1 MGLDANA
8 NKKSFRICEYHTFAH
23 ETHWVNV
30 THGKK
35 SWSERCKIT
44 LPANIGPKSTAIE
57 SNESS
62 GLGTDRE
69 LKQILDES
77 RKIIDKGFAV
87 ECDGNS
93 TDRPTKKARVS
104 RAKSTAAQLREVEE
118 ERDYYKAK
126 AQKFH
131 ADAVHATLVLN
142 QTFEQITNEQHV
154 PINSK
159 VKQAAG
165 LQQHPV
171 MPNTTSPNGRSK
183 FICTEQVA
191 NKKNRKMNVHN
202 TPSVGLEVTNDEVK
216 RRTGFP
222 DLSGLLL
229 YIFVVCNGDISLIMK
244 QESSL
249 TWFEEWFMHYEYKW
263 GRTLN
268 RY

>member
-1 MGLDANA
+1 M
-8 NKKSFRICEYHTFAH
+8 
-23 ETHWVNV
+23 
-30 THGKK
+30 
-35 SWSERCKIT
+35 
-44 LPANIGPKSTAIE
+44 
-57 SNESS
+57 
-62 GLGTDRE
+62 
-69 LKQILDES
+69 DES

-131 ADAVHATLVLN
+131 ANAVHATLVLN

-171 MPNTTSPNGRSK
+171 MPNTSSPNGTSK

-202 TPSVGLEVTNDEVK
+202 TPPVGLDVTNDEVK

-222 DLSGLLL
+222 DLSGLLS
-229 YIFVVCNGDISLIMK
+229 YIFVV
-244 QESSL
+244 
-249 TWFEEWFMHYEYKW
+249 
-263 GRTLN
+263 
-268 RY
+268 